1 MAWSPVP
8 GPSASAS
15 GQMSAIHSCSIWYLE
30 AGEGNNREGRA
41 ITNGMSG
48 GHISG
53 PIEDSARAT
62 KARASWPADEVLPV
76 LPASQDSDRSR
87 RPQTAAYGKNL
98 LAMTRQRI

>member
-1 MAWSPVP
+1 
-8 GPSASAS
+8 
-15 GQMSAIHSCSIWYLE
+15 MSAIHYCSIWYLE

-48 GHISG
+48 GHISE

-62 KARASWPADEVLPV
+62 KARACWPADEVLPV

-87 RPQTAAYGKNL
+87 RPQTAASGKNL